1 MGTWLKRVH
10 WTDDREDAG
19 YWRKTPWV
27 SDAPGSKS
35 GLWDKWARPSA
46 NQPLPPHG
54 PQYAKGDK
62 LVICIANTR
71 GCPPE
76 LVRRCPAVLEV
87 ADLPRWDPTLVDR
100 AGSRPREGDRWGVVT
115 NVNCLNAVEPRAAP
129 MVESIGVMRSSL
141 NQKGYRHL
149 EDEQGAKAQQ
159 KLEALEDGTSRR
171 KLPPK
176 PAQEPEVQRIPI
188 EQGKVEAYDVSTK
201 KAVMRARR
209 EESKLVADYSDYLLA
224 RGHLVYRHKI
234 KVPGTAGILYT
245 DLFNETRGQLIEA
258 KAGISRDDVR
268 MAIGQLAD
276 YARFIKP
283 APQRAILLEAI
294 PTPDLCRLLRDQGV
308 ATIWRDG
315 AAFVDD
321 ADGQFT

>member
-1 MGTWLKRVH
+1 MSWWLKRVH
-10 WTDDREDAG
+10 WTDARENAD
-19 YWRKTPWV
+19 YWRKAPLIT
-27 SDAPGSKS
+27 DAPGRRS
-35 GLWDKWARPSA
+35 GLWSKRARPSV
-46 NQPLPPHG
+46 NQVLPPYG

-87 ADLPRWDPTLVDR
+87 DDLPRWDPALVDR

-115 NVNCLNAVEPRAAP
+115 NVTCLNAVEPRVAP

-149 EDEQGAKAQQ
+149 EDEQGDEAQRLLKA
-159 KLEALEDGTSRR
+159 LEAGTSRR
-171 KLPPK
+171 KPLTK
-176 PAQEPEVQRIPI
+176 PAQKSAVQKIPI

-201 KAVMRARR
+201 KAVVRARR
-209 EESKLVADYSDYLLA
+209 EESKLVADYSDYLVA
-224 RGHLVYRHKI
+224 RGQSVCRQKI
-234 KVPGTAGILYT
+234 KVPDNAEVLYT
-245 DLFNETRGQLIEA
+245 DLFNETRRQLIEA
-258 KAGISRDDVR
+258 KAGISRSDVR

-283 APQRAILLEAI
+283 VPQRAILLEAM
-294 PTPDLCRLLRDQGV
+294 PTSDIHRLLRSQGV

-315 AAFVDD
+315 TGFLDD
-321 ADGQFT
+321 AGGRFT